1 MMETIPPMQAVK
13 AEDIIVAA
21 ENARKRQRASN
32 GKYAPKTKSPL
43 HPPVVHRR
51 VVSRLFLLHR
61 HVIGL
66 LAGAHL
72 AHVNN
77 LPPPKRRWLH
87 AAGARAL
94 AFVLRPFVKKDLR
107 DLPLATQ
114 LRRRL
119 EMLGPTYVKLGQ
131 IMAIRE
137 DILPQHITDE
147 LKQLLD
153 HLPEV
158 PFESIQHII
167 EESLNAPLAELFL
180 MIQKENIGSASIAQ
194 THLAITKQGETVAVK
209 VIKPG
214 IREAILSDIKLLQI
228 LATLLEWLIPRY
240 QPKMIIN
247 EFCAYTE
254 KEIDLIYEADHAE
267 LFAANFA
274 HNPDVVFPKIYR
286 QLSTREVLC
295 MEYFDGFKPSDPEV
309 LQFSEENIQ
318 RIIDLG
324 TGAIIKMLYA
334 DGFFHA
340 DLHTGNLV
348 VLPGPKVGFIDLG
361 MVGRFDEKMKLNML
375 YYFYSLVN
383 GDVEGSAKYLL
394 AMARI
399 GEGGDPV
406 GFNRAV
412 ADLFRR
418 YMLHAADG
426 SLSLAQLILE
436 SLKIGGKFRLFFPV
450 EMTLMVKALVTFE
463 GVGLMLDPNLNVPEL
478 SRKHIRA
485 IYSDHYDW
493 ERLLYQFMHGVPELV
508 DVAVRLPEF
517 ISASA
522 RYLQQVF
529 NAPPRENAML
539 GIRNGLM
546 AGSCIIGGVIA
557 FVDGAHPLLWI
568 GLFVSSIIFF
578 FAGKSRT

>member
-1 MMETIPPMQAVK
+1 METITPMQAIK
-13 AEDIIVAA
+13 AEEIIVSA
-21 ENARKRQRASN
+21 ENARRLQRESN
-32 GKYAPKTKSPL
+32 GKYASKTKPAW
-43 HPPVVHRR
+43 HPPVIHRR

-72 AHVNN
+72 AYVNN
-77 LPPPKRRWLH
+77 LPPHKRRWFH
-87 AAGARAL
+87 AAGARVLAL
-94 AFVLRPFVKKDLR
+94 VLRPFVKKALR

-137 DILPQHITDE
+137 DILPKPITDE

-180 MIQKENIGSASIAQ
+180 TIQKENIGSASIAQ
-194 THLAITKQGETVAVK
+194 THLAKTKAGDTVAVK

-228 LATLLEWLIPRY
+228 LANFLEWLIPRY

-267 LFAANFA
+267 IFAANFA

-286 QLSTREVLC
+286 HLSTREVLC
-295 MEYFDGFKPSDPEV
+295 MEYFDGFKPGDPEV
-309 LQFSEENIQ
+309 LKFSEENIQ

-361 MVGRFDEKMKLNML
+361 MV
-375 YYFYSLVN
+375 
-383 GDVEGSAKYLL
+383 
-394 AMARI
+394 
-399 GEGGDPV
+399 
-406 GFNRAV
+406 
-412 ADLFRR
+412 
-418 YMLHAADG
+418 
-426 SLSLAQLILE
+426 
-436 SLKIGGKFRLFFPV
+436 
-450 EMTLMVKALVTFE
+450 
-463 GVGLMLDPNLNVPEL
+463 
-478 SRKHIRA
+478 
-485 IYSDHYDW
+485 
-493 ERLLYQFMHGVPELV
+493 
-508 DVAVRLPEF
+508 
-517 ISASA
+517 
-522 RYLQQVF
+522 
-529 NAPPRENAML
+529 
-539 GIRNGLM
+539 
-546 AGSCIIGGVIA
+546 
-557 FVDGAHPLLWI
+557 
-568 GLFVSSIIFF
+568 
-578 FAGKSRT
+578 